1 MIKHKVFKVFFAPL
15 QERYDAKRRQNL
27 IYQFPG
33 DVRVDKNVACLR
45 WLPTVLI
52 VQHTIV
58 LKNPLF
64 YHLAKYDHETRPHN
78 CYNIA
83 NYEK

>member
-1 MIKHKVFKVFFAPL
+1 MNFAQVL
-15 QERYDAKRRQNL
+15 QLIEDQNDDSNTGGISSDEEEYL
-27 IYQFPG
+27 
-33 DVRVDKNVACLR
+33 DMRLAASDSDLR

-58 LKNPLF
+58 FKKPLF
-64 YHLAKYDHETRPHN
+64 YHLAKYDYETRPHN

>member
-1 MIKHKVFKVFFAPL
+1 ML
-15 QERYDAKRRQNL
+15 NESERYRVTTHGLKRLFSFIKNTLKRFAKRLCLN
-27 IYQFPG
+27 FT
-33 DVRVDKNVACLR
+33 LR

-52 VQHTIV
+52 VQHTTV
-58 LKNPLF
+58 FKKTLF